1 MLDRKQML
9 LLADNKF
16 KDGVYADET
25 LELVDRC
32 IEIVNEESSEFEFN
46 EFEDDPRINSSLR
59 GVQYKKFLKDKL
71 DLSNRDTAYFVGSFV
86 WKNHVENVLRW
97 FINQMY

>member
-59 GVQYKKFLKDKL
+59 RVKYKKFLKIFNL
-71 DLSNRDTAYFVGSFV
+71 AGTIIISY
-86 WKNHVENVLRW
+86 LRYQKV
-97 FINQMY
+97 IH